1 MTNGTATL
9 EPKAKGKQPSGLR
22 PGVPSRYQT
31 DWEGYLTV
39 SALIGDRR
47 LRTFYTDGEM
57 EILMPSSK
65 HEIWIS
71 LLGRLIEL
79 LIVELRIAAKCAGMT
94 TFRRDDLEKGLE
106 PDRCYYI
113 SNEPKVCGKLN
124 LDLRV
129 DPPPDLALEVKVTSS
144 IEKRMRIYAGLGVP
158 EVWRFDGEKL
168 TVNRLVANGEY
179 VVMDRS
185 QFFPMMPMPE
195 WLRFMRMY
203 EEMNETALLIA
214 FQDWVRQQV
223 AVGWAAGEKGKQ

>member
-9 EPKAKGKQPSGLR
+9 EPKARAKQPSGLR
-22 PGVPSRYQT
+22 PGVPARYQT
-31 DWEGYLTV
+31 DWNGYLAV

-79 LIVELRIAAKCAGMT
+79 FTLELRIGTKCAGMT
-94 TFRRDDLEKGLE
+94 TFRREDLEKGIE

-113 SNEPKVCGKLN
+113 FNEPKVRGKLE

-129 DPPPDLALEVKVTSS
+129 DPPPDLALEVEITSS
-144 IEKRMRIYAGLGVP
+144 VEKRMRIYAGLGVL

-168 TVNRLVANGEY
+168 MVSQLVANGEY
-179 VVMDRS
+179 VVVDRS
-185 QFFPMMPMPE
+185 RFFPMVPMSE

-203 EEMNETALLIA
+203 EEMDETALLIK
-214 FQDWVRQQV
+214 FQDWVRQQT
-223 AVGWAAGEKGKQ
+223 AARWATNATM